1 MKSNIPFKT
10 LSNSQ
15 ITKFGSGGLELV
27 AGEGHAGCPKLYK
40 AQYIDKIV
48 PQPISYPLSF
58 GIMMHDALYLLEKED
73 LTPEEALQKAWDPK
87 LTQKDFAEAL
97 DDLRNVIERGGVLPN
112 LHTIN
117 VEQRIKKLLYVDEE
131 YGEIY
136 YQGILDWI
144 GIGEQED
151 VLYFADYKTDRA
163 PWSQADAQ
171 NWVQGKSYAWLL
183 QESEYLEK
191 ELPGVTNPIIVG
203 LVELTKF
210 YTLQVTYT
218 EEEIEAW
225 RSWAEATAR
234 KILRE
239 KDFAPKLN
247 KGCNWCP
254 IKNDCEAW
262 LGLPE
267 HGNTLLEK
275 LSNTPLESRIDLI
288 DESKET
294 KKKLDKLI
302 KDTEEEVYEK
312 VAAEGA
318 QQIGKYDFKLEASL
332 SSKVVDLA
340 NLHTSMGDKFYEM
353 CNFTIGNLK
362 KWAKDNN
369 MSIDEYIAQ
378 IESNP
383 RLKKQLRK

>member
-1 MKSNIPFKT
+1 MKTNIPYNT

-15 ITKFGSGGLELV
+15 ITKFGSGGLDLV
-27 AGEGHAGCPKLYK
+27 IGEGHAGCPKLYK
-40 AQYIDKIV
+40 AQYIDKTV
-48 PQPISYPLSF
+48 PAPMAYPLSF
-58 GIMMHDALYLLEKED
+58 GITMHEALYLLEKED
-73 LTPEEALQKAWDPK
+73 LTPEEALTKAWDPQ

-112 LHTIN
+112 LHTIS
-117 VEQRIKKLLYVDEE
+117 VEERLKKLLYVDEE

-144 GIGEQED
+144 GIGEEED

-183 QESEYLEK
+183 QDSEYLEQQ
-191 ELPGVTNPIIVG
+191 LPGIERPVIVG

-210 YTLQVTYT
+210 YTLQVNYT
-218 EEEIEAW
+218 LEEIEAW
-225 RSWAEATAR
+225 RAWAEATAR

-247 KGCNWCP
+247 KGCNWCS
-254 IKNDCEAW
+254 IQNDCEAW

-275 LSNTPLESRIDLI
+275 LNNTSLEERVDLI
-288 DESKET
+288 DEAKET

-302 KDTEEEVYEK
+302 KDTESEIYEK
-312 VAAEGA
+312 VAATGS
-318 QQIGKYDFKLEASL
+318 QSIGKYEFNLESSL
-332 SSKVVDLA
+332 STKVVDLP
-340 NLHTSMGDKFYEM
+340 NLHVAMGNKFYEL
-353 CNFTIGNLK
+353 CGFTFTNLK
-362 KWAKDNN
+362 KWAKDENAT
-369 MSIDEYIAQ
+369 IDEYIAQ

-383 RLKKQLRK
+383 RLKKNLKT